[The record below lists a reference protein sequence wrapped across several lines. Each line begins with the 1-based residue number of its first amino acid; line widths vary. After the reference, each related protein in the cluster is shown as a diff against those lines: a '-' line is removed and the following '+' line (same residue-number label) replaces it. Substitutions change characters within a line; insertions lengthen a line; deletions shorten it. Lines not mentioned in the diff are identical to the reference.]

1 MRTVS
6 FQLGWSITF
15 KRRRRPERI
24 LKRKAGREGCHGKPS
39 TSHKGIRSVW
49 FFNKKYFKYG
59 VVIYSEQ
66 CVISEFVFLLI
77 CIYLFGYTGS

>member
-1 MRTVS
+1 M
-6 FQLGWSITF
+6 L
-15 KRRRRPERI
+15 

-39 TSHKGIRSVW
+39 TSCKGIGFVW

-66 CVISEFVFLLI
+66 CVTSEFIFLLI
-77 CIYLFGYTGS
+77 CFFLFGCTGS